1 MAASADLY
9 SHAQLLAWTGGAF
22 NLPTDRLNMA
32 LMGSGYTPNLATDND
47 WSNISTHE
55 ITGTGYVS
63 GGNELTGV
71 SVTLTQANS
80 WGPTWSAATGYYY
93 GQIVKPLA
101 SPNGLLFRAVSAGA
115 SGASE
120 PTWPTT
126 VGQVVTDGSVTWAC
140 VGYAVIVFTSGTV
153 TWHTATFTASYAVI
167 YDAQS
172 GTYSTE
178 PLLVLN
184 TFGVPQS
191 PAGVDFPVT
200 PDPNLGWFA
209 IPLS

>member
-1 MAASADLY
+1 
-9 SHAQLLAWTGGAF
+9 
-22 NLPTDRLNMA
+22 MA
-32 LMGSGYTPNLATDND
+32 LLGSGYTPNLATDHD
-47 WSNISTHE
+47 WSDISTHE

-80 WGPTWSAATGYYY
+80 WGPTWSANTGYYY

-101 SPNGLLFRAVSAGA
+101 SPNGLLFRAIGSGTSGAAGVT
-115 SGASE
+115 GASE

-126 VGQVVTDGSVTWAC
+126 VGQVVVDGSVTWAC
-140 VGYAVIVFTSGTV
+140 IGYAVIVFTSATV

-178 PLLVLN
+178 SLLVLE
-184 TFGVPQS
+184 TFAVAQS
-191 PAGVDFPVT
+191 PAGVNFPLI
-200 PDPNLGWFA
+200 PDPILGWFV

>member
-1 MAASADLY
+1 MTASADLY
-9 SHAQLLAWTGGAF
+9 SHAQLLAWTGGNF
-22 NLPTDRLNMA
+22 NLDTDRLNMA
-32 LMGSGYTPNLATDND
+32 LLGPGYTPDLAADQD
-47 WSNISTHE
+47 WSDISANE

-93 GQIVKPLA
+93 GQIVTPLA
-101 SPNGLLFRAVSAGA
+101 SPNGLLFRVVAAGT
-115 SGASE
+115 SGGSE

-126 VGQVVTDGSVTWAC
+126 VGKVVTDGSVTWAC
-140 VGYAVIVFTSGTV
+140 IGYAVIVFTSGTV
-153 TWHTATFTASYAVI
+153 TWDTATFTANYAVI

-172 GTYSTE
+172 GTYASE
-178 PLLVLN
+178 PLLVLQ

-191 PAGVDFPVT
+191 PAGVNWPLA
-200 PDPNLGWFA
+200 PDPNLGWFT